1 MGSRETAAHPMS
13 FRVNGA
19 HMQSLPVHL
28 FKDSFGPFLALL
40 NENQVPYKLRE
51 QRAGVPMA
59 SSEVIEVLQSAAMW
73 GGLASV
79 IVAFLKVSHGR
90 KIIITSNDNKVIYA
104 AGLTRKELERVLD
117 DVKNL
122 TAIETKS
129 DGT

>member
-1 MGSRETAAHPMS
+1 
-13 FRVNGA
+13 
-19 HMQSLPVHL
+19 MQSLPVHL

-59 SSEVIEVLQSAAMW
+59 SSGVIEVLQSAAMW

-90 KIIITSNDNKVIYA
+90 KVIITTKDNKVIHA
-104 AGLTRKELERVLD
+104 EGLTRKELERVLKD
-117 DVKNL
+117 AKSL